1 MQTKLQAE
9 QNDERKETT
18 TYTDPCS
25 SVNLFYEK

>member
-18 TYTDPCS
+18 TYTDSCS
-25 SVNLFYEK
+25 SENLFYEK